1 MRMKRRVPAPFV
13 LLPVCPAEFGGRHSD
28 LTFEFDVKIIDI
40 AVADFFSNLVH
51 LHIIAK
57 EQFLGVFD
65 THMVEIGVEIF
76 PDLFAENLAEIRTVV
91 AKKRRDCFQCEIACV
106 IVLDV
111 IENVVNHALLRR
123 AADGG

>member
-1 MRMKRRVPAPFV
+1 MKRRVPAPFV

-28 LTFEFDVKIIDI
+28 LPFEFDVKIIDI

-91 AKKRRDCFQCEIACV
+91 AKKRSNRF
-106 IVLDV
+106 
-111 IENVVNHALLRR
+111 
-123 AADGG
+123 

>member
-1 MRMKRRVPAPFV
+1 MNRGVPALFV
-13 LLPVCPAEFGGRHSD
+13 LLTVCPAKFSGRHTD
-28 LTFEFDVKIIDI
+28 LAFEFDVKIIDI
-40 AVADFFSNLVH
+40 AVAHFFCNLVH
-51 LHIIAK
+51 LHILAK

-76 PDLFAENLAEIRTVV
+76 PDLFAEDLAEIGAIV
-91 AKKRRDCFQCEIACV
+91 AKKRRDCLQREIACV

>member
-1 MRMKRRVPAPFV
+1 MGMNRRVPAPFV
-13 LLPVCPAEFGGRHSD
+13 LLPVCPAKFGGRHSD

-40 AVADFFSNLVH
+40 AVADFFCNLVY

-65 THMVEIGVEIF
+65 TYMVEIGVEIF
-76 PDLFAENLAEIRTVV
+76 PDLFAEDLAEIRTVV
-91 AKKRRDCFQCEIACV
+91 AKKRRDCLQCEIACV

-111 IENVVNHALLRR
+111 LENVVNHALLRR